1 MASVITTTANLGL
14 KKQSLG
20 HPMLD
25 THLAENADLIDAE
38 YDRVNGV
45 FNGNVKVI
53 KGDLTAGIA
62 DAFAFAVQNPESVRC
77 HILQVVVDVTTAG
90 GTATAVLNVDVGATA
105 TATGDTIFDGIDL
118 NATGISS
125 SLNVSDTG
133 TNGNEKVHGW
143 DASGGTNDYLTGK
156 ILVETAAAMVGK
168 YYIYY
173 VTV

>member
-1 MASVITTTANLGL
+1 MASVITTTPNLGL
-14 KKQSLG
+14 NKQSLG
-20 HPMLD
+20 HSMLD
-25 THLAENADLIDAE
+25 TYLAENADLIDAE
-38 YDRVNGV
+38 YDRVNAV

-90 GTATAVLNVDVGATA
+90 GTATSVLDVDVGATA

-125 SLNVSDTG
+125 SINVSDTG
-133 TNGNEKVHGW
+133 TNGDESIHGW
-143 DASGGTNDYLTGK
+143 DELGGTNDYLTGK
-156 ILVETAAAMVGK
+156 ILVETAADVVGK